1 MENPVRAHVR
11 PTGHTRDPRR
21 DDGSAM
27 ITTLLVLAVLT
38 ALATTVASVTVNNLG
53 SSVKAQQAGAA
64 LNAADAGVA
73 QAMSYL
79 RDKGTGVLACSP
91 TCAANPWG
99 NSNVPA
105 SSSVTGTAGQAYTAW
120 IEPIVRY
127 PNDKNDPGKYRIHA
141 VGTAKGDA
149 RRVVEADVQVTRTTV
164 PFGIFART
172 IDGGGNVHVENQSV
186 FSTGCIYSR
195 SNLVI
200 TGFDVAYRTADGR
213 AIPAAVH
220 TSQIITNSQGN
231 GQFCPTTNKPIHE
244 AGTATEK
251 CNPLYPH
258 DQDRF
263 GGNLAGTAC
272 WPTQNDYKAFYGPED
287 VDNPKDNTIDVD
299 GSYLRGDGTLMKLFN
314 FLQPA
319 LNQTQMQRLRS
330 VARSQGNYWTTS
342 DSNVWTSPDEKQAVM
357 YFDLAKTDLGGV
369 VDLNK
374 IVGFGRE
381 PGLAANHPDCDTRSL
396 IIVIDGGNARLNSNQ
411 KLTASLFLTSG
422 APNGKILKANGT
434 SQFIGTMY
442 GDTADLTGTA
452 DLSMDDCFMNNPSPG
467 LLQYTQT
474 SYREL
479 DR

>member
-1 MENPVRAHVR
+1 MENPVRANVR
-11 PTGHTRDPRR
+11 STGHTSDPRR

-27 ITTLLVLAVLT
+27 IITLLVLAVLT

-79 RDKGTGVLACSP
+79 RNKGTGVLACSP
-91 TCAANPWG
+91 TCADNAWG
-99 NSNVPA
+99 NSTAPA
-105 SSSVTGTAGQAYTAW
+105 ASSVTGTAGQAYTAW
-120 IEPIVRY
+120 IEPVAPY
-127 PNDKNDPGKYRIHA
+127 PANDPGLYRIHA
-141 VGTAKGDA
+141 VGTANGEA

-172 IDGGGNVHVENQSV
+172 IDGGGTVTVENQSV

-195 SNLVI
+195 SKLKI
-200 TGFDVAYRTADGR
+200 SGTDVAYG
-213 AIPAAVH
+213 IPAGVH
-220 TSQIITNSQGN
+220 TTQIITDSQGN
-231 GQFCPTTNKPIHE
+231 GQFCPTTSKPIHA
-244 AGTATEK
+244 AGTTTEK

-287 VDNPKDNTIDVD
+287 VDKDGTIDVD

-319 LNQTQMQRLRS
+319 LSQTQMQRLRS
-330 VARSQGNYWTTS
+330 VARSQGNYWTSS
-342 DSNVWTSPDEKQAVM
+342 DGWTSPDEKQAVM
-357 YFDLAKTDLGGV
+357 YFDLAKSDLGGV
-369 VDLNK
+369 VNLNK
-374 IVGFGRE
+374 IVGFGRD

-396 IIVIDGGNARLNSNQ
+396 IIVIDGGNARLNSTQ
-411 KLTASLFLTSG
+411 DLTASLFLTSG

-467 LLQYTQT
+467 LLHFTQT